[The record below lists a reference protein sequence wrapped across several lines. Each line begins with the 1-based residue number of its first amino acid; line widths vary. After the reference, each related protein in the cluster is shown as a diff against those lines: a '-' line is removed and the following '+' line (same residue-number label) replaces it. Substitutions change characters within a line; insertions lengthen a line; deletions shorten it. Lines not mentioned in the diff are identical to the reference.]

1 MKYNVSFI
9 RNDIAQ
15 ANLAIAD
22 SDMAVMAWFRMYKPD
37 AHVLSVSPA
46 TPCDEKPGK
55 PCLEI
60 PVNYLPYMNAADNM
74 SLILQH
80 EKGMACRFYVM
91 DKGYYRNLA
100 CPQLS
105 CDNRGHALAVG
116 DWYVII
122 SCSNGYKYYV
132 NVTCDSV
139 VTMCAEV
146 FGFVRHK

>member
-37 AHVLSVSPA
+37 ARVLSVSPA

-80 EKGMACRFYVM
+80 E
-91 DKGYYRNLA
+91 
-100 CPQLS
+100 
-105 CDNRGHALAVG
+105 
-116 DWYVII
+116 
-122 SCSNGYKYYV
+122 
-132 NVTCDSV
+132 
-139 VTMCAEV
+139 
-146 FGFVRHK
+146 